1 MKETGI
7 GRTSLMLVACVI
19 LVAAACGGSDEG
31 ADVASLSGDGTP
43 LELAEAADEEVDLE
57 AALLEFTACMR
68 ENGVD
73 LPDPEVD
80 SEGNV
85 ALGVRQAAQAAD
97 IPREDMQA
105 AFAECGDRLD
115 GVAQLFERAD
125 ITELEDQLL
134 EFAQCMRDEGIDMP
148 DPDLIFTPGDG
159 DGPVRVGDRLVTST
173 SKTRSSRQRLT
184 NAGSPYRIS
193 AVGEAKA
200 EALVAMEAEN
210 ERAERRR
217 C

>member
-1 MKETGI
+1 MKEKGI
-7 GRTSLMLVACVI
+7 GRTSLMLVAVVM

-97 IPREDMQA
+97 IPRDDMQA
-105 AFAECGDRLD
+105 AFAECGDLLD

-134 EFAQCMRDEGIDMP
+134 EFAQCMRDNGIDMP
-148 DPDLIFTPGDG
+148 DPDLSFTPGDG
-159 DGPVRVGDRLVTST
+159 DGPGEGGGPFGDVDFEDPEFQAAFDLCGEPLPNFGGRGG
-173 SKTRSSRQRLT
+173 QG
-184 NAGSPYRIS
+184 AGGNGG
-193 AVGEAKA
+193 GE
-200 EALVAMEAEN
+200 
-210 ERAERRR
+210 
-217 C
+217 